1 MTFPRASPG
10 GTENNGAA
18 CVAFPRAWKAGHPYF
33 NRFKKD
39 HLIIFAFGFK
49 KSNERAKGAHVLHT
63 CCSPRDGGVLA
74 LRLEVTLEPGQSQ
87 PSPGWP
93 HHCFRGARQAMGP
106 RGGGRRGSL
115 GCQQGSTEPWGEEA
129 CIPSRGDT
137 GWLGHRDTA
146 KQLRPRVQSFV
157 LGSPTVPFVFVFC
170 VETSPQTAAGSC

>member
-93 HHCFRGARQAMGP
+93 HHCFRGGPPGHGPQGRREAGLPWVPTRQHRALGRGGVYSKQRGHWVAGSQGHRQAA
-106 RGGGRRGSL
+106 
-115 GCQQGSTEPWGEEA
+115 EA
-129 CIPSRGDT
+129 QSPVICFGIPDC
-137 GWLGHRDTA
+137 
-146 KQLRPRVQSFV
+146 PI
-157 LGSPTVPFVFVFC
+157 C
-170 VETSPQTAAGSC
+170 VCFLC